1 MLYACILAFCI
12 VAKVASYW
20 RSHQARQYPPGPPA
34 VPFIGNLKDLPR
46 ENEVAVYAQWAKQ
59 YGDLVHIEVLGR
71 HIVFVNSIRVANDL
85 FEKRSAN
92 YSDRNALPMINDLMG
107 WDWSFGHMPYGDRWR
122 AHRKMFHT
130 QFQPSSVSQFWPIQL
145 KEAHAILRRLLD
157 EPDALIDH
165 LRLNAASS
173 IMKVVYGIDVV
184 PKDDYYITIAERA
197 LDGMAKAA
205 SPGAFLVD
213 ILPILKYVP
222 AWFPGASF
230 QKKAKEWK
238 KVTLEMRDA
247 PFNSVAASMAEGTAS
262 PCFVSNLLNDIDTD
276 AASQR
281 EIIKGCAGLAY
292 AAGAESEVSSL
303 SCFVLAMVL
312 YPEVQSK
319 AQAELDRVVGDKR
332 LPVFSDRDSLPYI
345 DALVKEVL
353 RWNPVAPLGLPHM
366 ATNDDEYNG
375 YFIPAGTT
383 VIGNTWTILHDP
395 EMFPHP
401 ERFSPERFLRMPH
414 PKSPGARLDPNV
426 DPVSPAFGYGRRI
439 CPGRFMAE
447 GHLWI
452 HIASILSVFNIRQA
466 VDVFGQR
473 IKVEALFDT
482 GMISH
487 PLPFKCEIVPRSKAA
502 QALIEQT
509 ALLS

>member
-1 MLYACILAFCI
+1 MFSKYSCTIE
-12 VAKVASYW
+12 
-20 RSHQARQYPPGPPA
+20 P
-34 VPFIGNLKDLPR
+34 
-46 ENEVAVYAQWAKQ
+46 
-59 YGDLVHIEVLGR
+59 GDLVHIEVLGR

-92 YSDRNALPMINDLMG
+92 YSDRNALPMINDG
-107 WDWSFGHMPYGDRWR
+107 TGHLDICRTADLWVTGGDRWR

-184 PKDDYYITIAERA
+184 PKDDYYVTIAERA

-247 PFNSVAASMAEGTAS
+247 PFNSVAASMVAEGTAS

-276 AASQR
+276 AVSQR

-292 AAGAESEVSSL
+292 AGGCPHAVSSL

-353 RWNPVAPLGLPHM
+353 RCVCISSRPTYSRCRWNPVAPLGLPHM

-383 VIGNTWTILHDP
+383 VIGNTWTIFHDP

-414 PKSPGARLDPNV
+414 PKDPGAKLDPNV